1 MGLVNQIKR
10 WWNNDMNLNSIRENK
25 DFFYSS
31 DINKWYKLYSN
42 KAEWVDNEVVYS
54 LNLGKSIVKEV
65 SKTATQE
72 FDFIVE
78 TKNKDILNA
87 YSFITKNKREI
98 INHLQVGGKVALK
111 PYISNDRVLLTV
123 VSALDFKAEYD
134 ALGRLFKVFF
144 KTDKT
149 DGYTKYRLIEEHTQD
164 YTTNTY
170 KIDYKLI
177 KDNGSQVPLHTLPEF
192 ERLDDFVIFED
203 ITKHLC
209 TVISIDAPIFADAYE
224 LIEQADKQYS
234 RLLWEYEGGE
244 LAINA
249 NADLFRRSGSSTK
262 KQYELPKGKERLYRA
277 LDTDNNEFTI
287 DTYAPT
293 LRDDNYI
300 KGLNSI
306 KREIEFAC
314 GLAYGTL
321 SEPSTVEKTATE
333 IAASKQRYYVT
344 ISDIRN
350 AFIQGIEDILG
361 SIALLSS
368 RLAPSPT
375 LVDSVYT
382 VIYDIGDSIL
392 TTSKEKLEE
401 KLLLFDKGLL
411 TVDEFKEWYNS

>member
-1 MGLVNQIKR
+1 MGLIDQIKR
-10 WWNNDMNLNSIRENK
+10 WWNNDMNSITTNK

-31 DINKWYKLYSN
+31 NIEKWYKLYNNQADWIDN
-42 KAEWVDNEVVYS
+42 KVVYS
-54 LNLGKSIVKEV
+54 LNLGKSIVKEI

-72 FDFIVE
+72 FDFEVE
-78 TKNKDILNA
+78 TKNKDVISAYDFLN
-87 YSFITKNKREI
+87 KNKREI
-98 INHLQVGGKVALK
+98 LNHLQIGGKVALK
-111 PYISNDRVLLTV
+111 PYISDNRVLLSV
-123 VSALDFKAEYD
+123 VPALDFKVEYD
-134 ALGRLFKVFF
+134 AFGRVYKVFF
-144 KTDKT
+144 KTDIV
-149 DGYTKYRLIEEHTQD
+149 DGYSKYRLIEEHTQD
-164 YTTNTY
+164 YTTNIY
-170 KIDYKLI
+170 KIDYKLV
-177 KDNGSQVPLHTLPEF
+177 KDNNSPVALSTLEQF
-192 ERLDDFVIFED
+192 KNLQDFVIFED
-203 ITKHLC
+203 IPKHLC
-209 TVISIDAPIFADAYE
+209 SIITIDTSIYADAYE
-224 LIEQADKQYS
+224 LIEQVDRQYS
-234 RLLWEYEGGE
+234 RVLWEYEGGE

-249 NADLFRRSGSSTK
+249 NSDLFKKSGSSNK
-262 KQYELPKGKERLYRA
+262 KTYILPVGKERLYRA
-277 LDTDNNEFTI
+277 LDTDKADFTI
-287 DTYAPT
+287 DTYAPE
-293 LRDDNYI
+293 LRDEAYLR
-300 KGLNSI
+300 GLNSL

-411 TVDEFKEWYNS
+411 TANEFKEWYNS